1 MLSRDSP
8 EIQSSPR
15 LWSRLDPWGGS
26 MEEKEENPLER
37 EHTLAVVLPGGLEKT
52 ATVHGSKPVMDLLV
66 TLCAQYHLNP
76 SDFTIELQ
84 SANRNNISFK
94 PSSLIGAMEAHR
106 ILLKPKGGEEKIRR
120 PYVPEATVRLLINYK
135 KNHKAVVRVNPRV
148 PLEQLV
154 PAVCEKCEFDLEST
168 ILLRD
173 NSSEEPLDLTRSLND
188 YGLRE
193 LYAKDTAAVSPAV
206 SPEVVITLPL
216 PEEAPVGNTPCK
228 EKNRNEKENRGLFGL
243 FRRIKKKPEKGLSVS
258 APASRG
264 LKNQQVASVSMNT
277 LVVHSSNTLPM
288 DNAKKR
294 RAPMPPMA
302 GSQSVPANL
311 NVQPLTSRKKRRAP
325 PPPPC
330 APPLPSSCVNTHN
343 GPPQDPEIKGNGVS
357 LYTLE
362 EEIVECEEDLD
373 SPSSSPNISSPLT
386 QPRVPPTPPS
396 TPSTTS
402 RPSSTFPPSNPYHP
416 SPLCPPSPPSIG
428 EMLTS
433 FRLCQTRAKLKHP
446 SFPTPR
452 PVNST
457 NGGSPGSL
465 TQSGGS
471 QELRPLSLLQLKTKA
486 CGEAW
491 RSPGLREGMT
501 TFTVVPRGQSLR
513 GQRDL
518 EVDLTLLKTQ
528 ASDPAQ
534 TINEHSNG
542 VAEPGLELHQ
552 TMKETPVSLEKSEVE
567 GSTPLPDMDSKR
579 SPPGFPEGF
588 TDCVISPPTVS
599 NPSELY
605 QTAPNSPVVDPQESP
620 EIEAQEESAS
630 PTDSLDSEVAV
641 QEESESL
648 SEIPNPYA
656 ADLLAH
662 TNGIPG
668 DEVTSTPELLES
680 RGSFW
685 KPRPVIDEA
694 EEDRFCFPPPP
705 PPVCYD
711 KEVEVTEPTQ
721 LRVRPPGGRTLRPP
735 SFPPPSLPI
744 LSRTFCEPAEGDNQT
759 NAPSSP
765 KPNMIH
771 LTSPKPYV
779 PPTAAKTLARK
790 TAIPSCFAQAVALA
804 VRKSQSSCPR
814 RPAPDL
820 LPPRSSLSGSS
831 PSSALPLTNAVSDDF
846 DLH

>member
-1 MLSRDSP
+1 
-8 EIQSSPR
+8 
-15 LWSRLDPWGGS
+15 
-26 MEEKEENPLER
+26 
-37 EHTLAVVLPGGLEKT
+37 
-52 ATVHGSKPVMDLLV
+52 
-66 TLCAQYHLNP
+66 
-76 SDFTIELQ
+76 
-84 SANRNNISFK
+84 
-94 PSSLIGAMEAHR
+94 
-106 ILLKPKGGEEKIRR
+106 
-120 PYVPEATVRLLINYK
+120 
-135 KNHKAVVRVNPRV
+135 
-148 PLEQLV
+148 
-154 PAVCEKCEFDLEST
+154 
-168 ILLRD
+168 
-173 NSSEEPLDLTRSLND
+173 
-188 YGLRE
+188 
-193 LYAKDTAAVSPAV
+193 
-206 SPEVVITLPL
+206 
-216 PEEAPVGNTPCK
+216 
-228 EKNRNEKENRGLFGL
+228 
-243 FRRIKKKPEKGLSVS
+243 
-258 APASRG
+258 
-264 LKNQQVASVSMNT
+264 MNT

-343 GPPQDPEIKGNGVS
+343 RPPQDPEIKGNGVS

-362 EEIVECEEDLD
+362 EEMEECEEDLD

-402 RPSSTFPPSNPYHP
+402 R
-416 SPLCPPSPPSIG
+416 

-433 FRLCQTRAKLKHP
+433 FQLCQTRAKLKHP

-534 TINEHSNG
+534 TIHEHSNG

-552 TMKETPVSLEKSEVE
+552 TMKETPVSLE
-567 GSTPLPDMDSKR
+567 
-579 SPPGFPEGF
+579 
-588 TDCVISPPTVS
+588 
-599 NPSELY
+599 NELY
-605 QTAPNSPVVDPQESP
+605 QTAPHSPVVDPQESP

-662 TNGIPG
+662 TNGRPG

-685 KPRPVIDEA
+685 KPSPVIEEA

-711 KEVEVTEPTQ
+711 KEVEETEPTQ

-735 SFPPPSLPI
+735 SFPPPSLPT